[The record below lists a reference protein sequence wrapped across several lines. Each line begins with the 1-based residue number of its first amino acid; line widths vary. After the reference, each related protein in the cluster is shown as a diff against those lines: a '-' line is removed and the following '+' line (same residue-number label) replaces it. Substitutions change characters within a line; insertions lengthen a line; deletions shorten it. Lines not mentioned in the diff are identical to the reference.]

1 MQSYNQTTLIGRLTR
16 DPEMKTLSDIQKT
29 WFTLAVDRSY
39 TKDDGERDT
48 DFFQVVVWGKLA
60 EICKNYL
67 QKGRLVLV
75 EGQFQNRSYDKNGQK
90 NYVTELIAD
99 KMQMMDFQRKEKP
112 SESEVAPEL
121 KVA

>member
-29 WFTLAVDRSY
+29 WFTLVVDRSY